1 MSTARRPRTIL
12 ALAVGIGAAVALGV
26 AGSTAPTTPAVTPDA
41 PVAGATGDGVV
52 VEGADQQE
60 GGQPPPDQ
68 AAQTPTSTPIKHFL
82 FLMQENHSF
91 DNYFGTYPGADGLPD
106 GLCVP
111 VRVDKPDGDCVKP
124 YWIDGS
130 QIGDLG
136 HTQNVFRA
144 QLNGGANDGFIEAFA
159 DEGDPTKQAMG
170 YYDDRDL
177 PYYWNV
183 ADNYVLFD
191 RFFTSA
197 GGGSVWNHMYWVT
210 GRPGNPAGD
219 SIPAEGFGDLP
230 TIFDRLEE
238 AGVSWKF
245 YVQNYDPSITYRT
258 YRTVDDA
265 NKGAQVVWA
274 PLLAYARYLD
284 DPELFDKI
292 VPLEQYYTDLAEGT
306 LPSVAYMVPSGAS
319 EHPPGSIQAG
329 ERFIRTLHTA
339 LMRSSA
345 WDSSAFLWSYDD
357 WGGWYDHVVPP
368 QVDKYGYGY
377 RAPAL
382 LVSPY
387 AKKGYVDNTTLDFT
401 SGLKFIQENW
411 GVEPLAKRDRAANNF
426 LSAFDFDSPPRAP
439 VLLADT
445 RVTPETYPSPQR
457 VIYLA
462 YGVGVL
468 LPLSLIGF
476 AGRRLRRRRA

>member
-1 MSTARRPRTIL
+1 MSSLRRHPSTIL
-12 ALAVGIGAAVALGV
+12 ALTVGIGAAVAFGA
-26 AGSTAPTTPAVTPDA
+26 AGSTAPTSPSTVPDLQ
-41 PVAGATGDGVV
+41 VAGAAGDGVV
-52 VEGADQQE
+52 EGAAQMD
-60 GGQPPPDQ
+60 GASPPPDL
-68 AAQTPTSTPIKHFL
+68 AAQTPTATPIKHFL

-91 DNYFGTYPGADGLPD
+91 DNYFGTYPGADGLPVD
-106 GLCVP
+106 TCVP
-111 VRVDKPDGDCVKP
+111 VRIHEPDGDCVKP

-144 QLNGGANDGFIEAFA
+144 QLNGGENDGFIEAFA

-197 GGGSVWNHMYWVT
+197 GGGSVWNHMYWVA

-219 SIPAEGFGDLP
+219 SIPADGFGDLP

-274 PLLAYARYLD
+274 PLLAYGRYLD
-284 DPELFDKI
+284 DPELFGKI

-368 QVDKYGYGY
+368 KVDKYGFGY

-387 AKKGYVDNTTLDFT
+387 AKQGYVDNTTLDFT

-411 GVEPLAKRDRAANNF
+411 GVKPLAKRDAAANNF
-426 LSAFDFDSPPRAP
+426 LTAFDFDSPPRAP

-445 RVTPETYPSPQR
+445 RATPETFSSPQR

-468 LPLSLIGF
+468 LPLGLIGF